1 MSFQKMWNHNF
12 CYYRSSTN
20 IDIQGR
26 YFKVPSFTP
35 AQKAIPF
42 SRVNHNKYIITDKA
56 ALIGTSNWTPDYFLK
71 TGGIGF
77 VFSSEVTSDTN
88 DRSCETKS
96 NGQFKHDISSEE
108 KRANVTAVKNMHCQL
123 CHVFWRDWDS
133 PYASENLWS
142 SWFYIAINHI
152 IFTLFIQ
159 F

>member
-1 MSFQKMWNHNF
+1 MICNNIFL
-12 CYYRSSTN
+12 YRSSPN

-77 VFSSEVTSDTN
+77 VFSSEVTSDTDN
-88 DRSCETKS
+88 RSCETES
-96 NGQFKHDISSEE
+96 NGQSKHDVPSDE
-108 KRANVTAVKNMHCQL
+108 KGANVTAVKNMHCQL

-133 PYASENLWS
+133 PYASENL
-142 SWFYIAINHI
+142 
-152 IFTLFIQ
+152 
-159 F
+159 